1 MMSTVVDLLV
11 GRWRRSAVLLV
22 GGAVLVAGCSRLG
35 GCSRAPEPSV
45 TDAQSPVPEVVDPA
59 TNYDLNALLAVADPE
74 QGRVLFTA
82 CSACHSLEPGVRG
95 SNGPNLYGVFGRRAG
110 RGAYQYSDAFRM
122 ADFTWS
128 AEPLDRWLRNPR
140 EFIQGSRM
148 VFMAI
153 DRPQDRA
160 NLISYVMQQTDA
172 PTVAGVPVLS
182 NPSAPAVPVS
192 TQ

>member
-1 MMSTVVDLLV
+1 MSVV
-11 GRWRRSAVLLV
+11 AKLLV
-22 GGAVLVAGCSRLG
+22 GGAMLVAGCSRLG
-35 GCSRAPEPSV
+35 GCSRAPEQPSGSE
-45 TDAQSPVPEVVDPA
+45 TQSPVPVVVDPA

-95 SNGPNLYGVFGRRAG
+95 SNGPSLYGVFGRRAG
-110 RGAYQYSDAFRM
+110 RGAYPYSDAFRQ
-122 ADFTWS
+122 AEFIWS

-160 NLISYVMQQTDA
+160 NLIAYLMQQTDA
-172 PTVAGVPVLS
+172 PTLTR
-182 NPSAPAVPVS
+182 NPLPSTRSESAVSVS